1 MLNIISFCQ
10 AFTLRPALFI
20 KIKFTRSPYE
30 ALLYSSIPPLLETT
44 DSPSDACLMFHHFRY
59 GDLVSIIIIM

>member
-10 AFTLRPALFI
+10 SFTLRPALFI
-20 KIKFTRSPYE
+20 KIKFTLSPYE

-44 DSPSDACLMFHHFRY
+44 DSPSDA
-59 GDLVSIIIIM
+59 